1 MHPVPSTL
9 ALALLLAIPAVSAAA
24 DAAPD
29 GSADPQSL
37 VAAASAAGAMSEFD
51 RVVVTA
57 TRTERALDDVPN
69 VVTAIDRERMDREL
83 VRDLKDLFRYEPG
96 ITVTSGS
103 GRFGG
108 IGDIRIRGLGG
119 NRVRIETDGVAVP
132 DAFSIGSFSSANRNF
147 VDLDT
152 LKAVEVVR
160 GPGSALY
167 GSDALGG
174 VVSFVTKDPSDYLDE
189 GKDASFG
196 FKLGYL
202 GEDNGLFGSATAAF
216 GGERWSGLVAVGHR
230 QGQESE
236 NMGENHSTGTMR
248 TAPNPQD
255 SDGRSLLAKLV
266 FAPSQNQRFK
276 LTVEGNEDSVETD
289 VLSALGDISTV
300 ANTPPSVRV
309 ASQTGDD
316 HQTRARL
323 AFAHEIDALDTAL
336 ADSLQW
342 QIYRQDSET
351 TQRTREERAT
361 LRNGV
366 AINPVLREREFNFDQ
381 RLTGFDAVLHKDLRA
396 GAVDHAFTY
405 GVELTRTDFR
415 QKRDGRATNL
425 LTGTVSNVISPD
437 TFPVR
442 DFPVSQTSQAA
453 LYVQDE
459 MSFADGAFRLIPAV
473 RVDYYKLDP
482 ELDPIFAGDNPG
494 VVVSDLSETSVS
506 PKLGAVW
513 HFSEDWSL
521 FGGYQHGFR
530 APPYSDVNLGF
541 TNLQF
546 GYTAIPNPDLKPE
559 KSNGVELGLRFSGEA
574 VYVEMSAY
582 YNRYDDF
589 IESAVQ
595 VSQPPQTPLI
605 VFQSR
610 NIADAEIHGIEAR
623 AGADLG
629 MLNESLAG
637 WSIRGAV
644 AWSKGE
650 DRSTNEALPSIDPL
664 RATLGI
670 AYGRDTWGAEL
681 AGRFAG
687 RKDELPAA
695 NQFEI
700 PGHGVFDLLAHWNFA
715 PGAVFDVGVFNLGD
729 RKYWDAGDVPA
740 GTLATSAIVDRYTS
754 PGRTVGV
761 SLSVSW

>member
-1 MHPVPSTL
+1 MQPVRNPLVLACLL
-9 ALALLLAIPAVSAAA
+9 ALPSFAIAA
-24 DAAPD
+24 DAPD
-29 GSADPQSL
+29 GSNATPGL
-37 VAAASAAGAMSEFD
+37 TAAAAAAGGLNEFD
-51 RVVVTA
+51 RIVVTA
-57 TRTERALDDVPN
+57 TRTERALDDVPS

-83 VRDLKDLFRYEPG
+83 VRDLRDLFRYEPG
-96 ITVTSGS
+96 ITVSGAS

-108 IGDIRIRGLGG
+108 LGDIRIRGLGG
-119 NRVRIETDGVAVP
+119 NRVRIETDGIAVP
-132 DAFSIGSFSSANRNF
+132 DAFAIGSFSSANRNF

-174 VVSFVTKDPSDYLDE
+174 VVSFVTKDPSDYLTE
-189 GKDASFG
+189 GRDAYFG

-202 GEDNGLFGSATAAF
+202 GEDNGLFGSAIAAF
-216 GGERWSGLVAVGHR
+216 GGERWSGLVNIGHH
-230 QGQESE
+230 QGQERE
-236 NMGENHSTGTMR
+236 NMGGNRGAGPSR

-255 SDGRSLLAKLV
+255 SDGRSLLTKLV
-266 FAPSQNQRFK
+266 FAPSANQRFK
-276 LTVEGNEDSVETD
+276 LTVEGNEDSADID
-289 VLSALGDISTV
+289 VLTAQGDSSTLP
-300 ANTPPSVRV
+300 NMPPSVRV
-309 ASQTGDD
+309 YSQAGDD

-323 AFAHEIDALDTAL
+323 AFSHEVDALDAGI

-351 TQRTREERAT
+351 TQRTLEHRAT

-366 AINPVLREREFNFDQ
+366 AVNPVLRDREFNFDQ
-381 RLTGFDAVLHKDLRA
+381 RLLGLDAVLHKSLNAGPVEHDL
-396 GAVDHAFTY
+396 TY
-405 GVELTRTDFR
+405 GVEFTRTEFK
-415 QKRDGRATNL
+415 QKRDGHATNL
-425 LTGTVSNVISPD
+425 LTGTVTNVISPD
-437 TFPVR
+437 VFPVR
-442 DFPVSQTSQAA
+442 DFPVSETTQAA
-453 LYVQDE
+453 AYLQDE
-459 MSFADGAFRLIPAV
+459 ISFADGEFRLIPAV
-473 RVDYYKLDP
+473 RVDYYRLEPKIDS
-482 ELDPIFAGDNPG
+482 IFAEDNPG
-494 VVVSDLSETSVS
+494 ITVARLSETSVS

-513 HFSEDWSL
+513 HFSGDWSL

-559 KSNGVELGLRFSGEA
+559 TSDGVELGLRFSSEA
-574 VYVEMSAY
+574 VYAEVSGY

-589 IESAVQ
+589 IESSVQ
-595 VSQPPQTPLI
+595 ISQPPQTPLI
-605 VFQSR
+605 VFQSQ
-610 NIADAEIHGIEAR
+610 NIEDAEIYGVEAR
-623 AGADLG
+623 AGVDLG
-629 MLNESLAG
+629 HLRDGLEG
-637 WSIRGAV
+637 WSLKGAV

-650 DRSTNEALPSIDPL
+650 DRSTGQALPSIDPL

-670 AYGRDTWGAEL
+670 AYDRDNWGVEL
-681 AGRFAG
+681 AGRFAA

-700 PGHGVFDLLAHWNFA
+700 PGYGVFDLLAHWNFA

-740 GTLATSAIVDRYTS
+740 GTLASSAVLDRYTS
-754 PGRTVGV
+754 PGRNVGV
-761 SLSVSW
+761 SLAVSW